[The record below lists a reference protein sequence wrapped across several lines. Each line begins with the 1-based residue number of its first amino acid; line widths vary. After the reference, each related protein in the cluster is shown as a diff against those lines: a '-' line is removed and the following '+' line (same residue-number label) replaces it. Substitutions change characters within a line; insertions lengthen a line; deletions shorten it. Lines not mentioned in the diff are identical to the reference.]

1 MTTELKQTAKWYTE
15 LCTKHNELMNR
26 LGLPEE
32 FSVEIKSLLVEIAKS
47 QYKTGNR
54 CGIRYAHEQMAKKSA
69 A

>member
-1 MTTELKQTAKWYTE
+1 MTTETKQPAQWYTE
-15 LCTKHNELMNR
+15 LSTKHSELMNR

-32 FSVEIKSLLVEIAKS
+32 FSAEIKSLLVEIAKS

-54 CGIRYAHEQMAKKSA
+54 CGIRYAHEQIAKKTA